1 MIQKPT
7 RLYLRSGAASTTN
20 ACRCKASSPPSSS
33 RETLERER
41 LQQSQAQFNAA
52 LTASCFADREA
63 FLSALLDEASIRQLE
78 QQKQTLE
85 NQLQQTTALSVQA
98 SQQLQAHQAQRPE
111 GLETD
116 AATLQAQLH
125 QLAQQLRDNTTH
137 QGGDPPAAQTGRR

>member
-1 MIQKPT
+1 MNGSSNH
-7 RLYLRSGAASTTN
+7 RLSSTP
-20 ACRCKASSPPSSS
+20 R
-33 RETLERER
+33 
-41 LQQSQAQFNAA
+41 

-63 FLSALLDEASIRQLE
+63 FLSALLDETSIRQLE
-78 QQKQTLE
+78 QKKQTLGE
-85 NQLQQTTALSVQA
+85 PAPAGHGAFGAGKHAASGASGTAP
-98 SQQLQAHQAQRPE
+98 R